1 MDLENRKSARNY
13 QENICSV
20 CHSQFS
26 ITNRSVVCSKCF
38 QKTCRLHIYTEKTQ
52 TFCETCIRLEIRKG
66 LLQKKQVQINA
77 LKNDLRSLQH
87 REKAN
92 IKEIS
97 TKSELI
103 TALDS
108 SLAGQT
114 AEFVLRAST
123 LEDQILSEVA
133 LTQENLQKVSE
144 MKSEVEKCKKG
155 TKKHHE
161 AWVSA
166 TTDLVKIQAS
176 LTTVQI
182 DHDQLF
188 EKYQRLVD
196 ENSKMLTFQK
206 IRTITC
212 NQCYQCIVLKYKDRI
227 IQILSRKEK
236 KSQLIPGILAINL
249 IESDEVNS
257 SSCKCIVV

>member
-1 MDLENRKSARNY
+1 MDIERKSARNY

-20 CHSQFS
+20 CHAQFS

-52 TFCETCIRLEIRKG
+52 TICENCVRLEIRKS
-66 LLQKKQVQINA
+66 LTHKHQTKLNQ

-92 IKEIS
+92 LKEIS
-97 TKSELI
+97 LKSDLI
-103 TALDS
+103 SSLDS
-108 SLAGQT
+108 TLSTQS
-114 AEFVLRAST
+114 AEFNSKLSSLESQISSESLST
-123 LEDQILSEVA
+123 Q
-133 LTQENLQKVSE
+133 QNLQKVSE
-144 MKSEVEKCKKG
+144 MKIELEKCKKS
-155 TKKHHE
+155 TKIHHE

-166 TTDLVKIQAS
+166 TTNLIKIQS
-176 LTTVQI
+176 GLTSVQQ
-182 DHDQLF
+182 DHDTLYS
-188 EKYQRLVD
+188 KYQKLVE

-212 NQCYQCIVLKYKDRI
+212 NKCYQSIVISYKEPI

-236 KSQLIPGILAINL
+236 KSQLIPSILAINL
-249 IESDEVNS
+249 MNSDDVNS
-257 SSCKCIVV
+257 SSCKCVVV